1 MNSKYKIMIINL
13 LIAVAISLIV
23 NFAYILSM
31 LMQEKQDRDNLRI
44 SNSEELSVCQG
55 RLSVSPDGYGYIIS
69 TDSIKGTCDSIY
81 ASAHKI
87 WRFGL
92 KSGQELSVTVAP
104 PIRKNAHPIM
114 MMVKT
119 VDGNE
124 FDYGELFN
132 RPSNTVI
139 FIFQLCFYIVLAF
152 ILLSIITAR
161 SSLGAS
167 LKGYSLRFL
176 YCTII
181 TLGMYF
187 IAPIVTRSGEVMPI
201 FTRAPFLM
209 DPMEILKC
217 SFTLVVAMLY
227 GRTFQLISLKQEMV
241 LENEH
246 LKNENLK
253 AQYTM
258 LVNQINPH
266 FLFNSLNS
274 LSMLVREDKTE
285 SALTYIDQLSYTFR
299 YIIRNEKHTLIRLG
313 NEIEFLDAYKYLL
326 EIRYADKL
334 FFDIDIDGSKLDLL
348 LPALS
353 IQPLLENAVKHN
365 SITRANPL
373 HITITTENDF
383 LVVSNPIRPKMEP
396 EIGTGI
402 GLQNLSSRYLLLTG
416 KNIEITDDKDTF
428 TVKLPLTQPSKA

>member
-1 MNSKYKIMIINL
+1 
-13 LIAVAISLIV
+13 
-23 NFAYILSM
+23 
-31 LMQEKQDRDNLRI
+31 
-44 SNSEELSVCQG
+44 
-55 RLSVSPDGYGYIIS
+55 
-69 TDSIKGTCDSIY
+69 
-81 ASAHKI
+81 
-87 WRFGL
+87 
-92 KSGQELSVTVAP
+92 
-104 PIRKNAHPIM
+104 
-114 MMVKT
+114 
-119 VDGNE
+119 
-124 FDYGELFN
+124 
-132 RPSNTVI
+132 
-139 FIFQLCFYIVLAF
+139 
-152 ILLSIITAR
+152 
-161 SSLGAS
+161 
-167 LKGYSLRFL
+167 
-176 YCTII
+176 
-181 TLGMYF
+181 MYF